1 MVSVSERPD
10 RQAALR
16 ALWLAMLERLTA
28 AMADPAVNA
37 ATMNVCRDWLRDNGV
52 VARTLQEQAAGLAKL
67 ATLAEQFNDLD

>member
-1 MVSVSERPD
+1 MD

-16 ALWLAMLERLTA
+16 ALWSAMLERLTS

-37 ATMNVCRDWLRDNGV
+37 ATMNVCRDFLRDSGINIRSLSE
-52 VARTLQEQAAGLAKL
+52 AKAGLAQL